1 MKDAVYKMI
10 KKSKGEEKNA
20 TTSLGFHLEA
30 DRSRRGMSVFVSG
43 IIGIGDFSNEQILLR
58 SHGGRVNICG
68 KRLDM
73 VIYENQTVEI
83 SGRVEEISFK
93 YGKN

>member
-1 MKDAVYKMI
+1 MI
-10 KKSKGEEKNA
+10 NNSKTKEKNT
-20 TTSLGFHLEA
+20 TTSHTFHLEA

-43 IIGIGDFSNEQILLR
+43 IIGIGDFSDEEILLR
-58 SHGGRVNICG
+58 SHGGRVSITG